1 MSIEEEIKASMEA
14 ALKHLKEEL
23 GKLRTNRANPAVLDG
38 VMVEVY
44 GTKMRLKD
52 LASVTV
58 PESRQLLITPY
69 DANNASAIAKG
80 IENANLNLQP
90 IAEGNVV
97 RINIPPMDEMR
108 RKEIAKRCR
117 KEGEDAKIS
126 IRDARKRGNDLAK
139 KQKASGEITE
149 DIQRSIEKRIQE
161 ETDRCCKEADSIC
174 SLKEKEILEI

>member
-1 MSIEEEIKASMEA
+1 MSIEEDVKASMEA
-14 ALKHLKEEL
+14 SLKHLKDEL
-23 GKLRTNRANPAVLDG
+23 AALRTNRANPAILDG

-52 LASVTV
+52 LASITV
-58 PESRQLLITPY
+58 PEPRQLLITPY
-69 DANNASAIAKG
+69 DTNNISMIAKG

-90 IAEGNVV
+90 ISEGNVI
-97 RINIPPMDEMR
+97 RINIPPMDETR
-108 RKEIAKRCR
+108 RKEIAKRCK

-126 IRDARKRGNDLAK
+126 IREARKRGNDLAR

-149 DIQRSIEKRIQE
+149 DIQRSVEKKIQE

-174 SLKEKEILEI
+174 ALKEKEILEI